1 MKTQRAP
8 TLSKSLSPVHVVAL
22 SLGSIIGWMA
32 FVMPGTDF
40 LPKAGPLGVSLAF
53 GVASLAMILIA
64 LNYGYMVNHHPVAGG
79 EFAFASFAFGK
90 YHAFFCAWFLIL
102 SYLMP
107 VMLNAVALSHVLRT
121 LFPTI
126 IEIGPH
132 YSVAGYD
139 VTIVQ
144 LTISWLSLM
153 VFASLCIRG
162 VDSTGFF
169 QTVLVLALVGSVGVM
184 TGALATHSAAWE
196 SMRPALPSHGDVLV
210 GFLHVLAVAP
220 CAFVGFDTVPQGVEE
235 FAFPYRRTKWIMIA
249 SIIAGMLI
257 YIALALLASSS
268 APAEYGSW
276 EAYAEALPNE
286 TGLRALPAFHAAYE
300 LLGGT
305 GFAFLTYAAVAAV
318 LSGILGFFMAAS
330 RLLFSIARAGVLPPW
345 FARIHQTTQT
355 PRNAILFIMCV
366 SLVATLFGRTAL
378 GWLVDLC
385 SLGAAIAYGYTSAAT
400 FMYAK
405 GEGDRRHMATGA
417 VGTILAILFIVLIL
431 VPIPA
436 IGCSM
441 SHEGYICFIAWSGLG
456 LLFLLA
462 ARPREEK
469 KGINQE
475 LQ

>member
-40 LPKAGPLGVSLAF
+40 LPKAGPLGISLAF
-53 GVASLAMILIA
+53 GFATLAMILIA
-64 LNYGYMVNHHPVAGG
+64 VNYGYMVNRYPVAGG

-90 YHAFFCAWFLIL
+90 YHAFFCAWFLSL
-102 SYLMP
+102 SYLTP
-107 VMLNAVALSHVLRT
+107 VMLNAAAISHVLRT

-139 VTIVQ
+139 VTLVQ
-144 LTISWLSLM
+144 LAISWFSLLA
-153 VFASLCIRG
+153 FAALCIRG

-169 QTVLVLALVGSVGVM
+169 QTVLVLALVGSVGVI
-184 TGALATHSAAWE
+184 TCTLATHPAAWR
-196 SMRPALPSHGDVLV
+196 SMQPALPTHGDVLV

-235 FAFPYRRTKWIMIA
+235 FAFPYRHTKWIMIA

-276 EAYAEALPNE
+276 EAYSEALPDE

-305 GFAFLTYAAVAAV
+305 GFAFLTYAATAAV
-318 LSGILGFFMAAS
+318 LSGILGFYMAGS

-345 FARIHQTTQT
+345 FARISQTTHT
-355 PRNAILFIMCV
+355 PRNAILFIMGV

-378 GWLVDLC
+378 GWFVDLC
-385 SLGAAIAYGYTSAAT
+385 SLGAAAAYGYTSAAT
-400 FMYAK
+400 FRYAR

-417 VGTILAILFIVLIL
+417 VGTILSILFVVLIL

-441 SHEGYICFIAWSGLG
+441 SHEGYICFIAWSALG

-462 ARPREEK
+462 AGRREGK
-469 KGINQE
+469 KA
-475 LQ
+475 